1 MQIYSN
7 LLIILVNINVL
18 TLFRGVKSWLSV
30 AGQLPADSSVWSGRF
45 EKQ

>member
-1 MQIYSN
+1 MPVFVFQIISD
-7 LLIILVNINVL
+7 NINVL
-18 TLFRGVKSWLSV
+18 TLIRGVNSWLSV